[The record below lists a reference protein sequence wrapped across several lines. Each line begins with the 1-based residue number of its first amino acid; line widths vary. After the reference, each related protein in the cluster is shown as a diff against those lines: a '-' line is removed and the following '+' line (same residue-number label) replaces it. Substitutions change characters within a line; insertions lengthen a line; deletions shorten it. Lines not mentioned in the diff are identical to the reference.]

1 MTLETIPNVLACDC
15 GNTRIRL
22 AHIQG
27 EDVQALQHF
36 QLGDLGQLGEA
47 VARLWNAMPEP
58 KRIVAASVNPA
69 ALRALEAAALEAT
82 QEEVLVVGRDVPL
95 PIDAAVDAPESVGVD
110 RLCAASAAFDRL
122 GTACVVA
129 DFGTAITID
138 CVNDAG
144 VFLGG
149 VILPGLRMSAAALA
163 SNTAQLPEV
172 DVASAEP
179 PDYVYGKNTRD
190 AILGGLVYGARGALR
205 ERVEAYATA
214 LGSWPLV
221 ILTGGDANLISPHT
235 GQDDFVQ
242 AVVEDLTLRGV
253 AMAYYRRLIRE

>member
-1 MTLETIPNVLACDC
+1 MTLEQIPHVLACDC

-27 EDVQALQHF
+27 EEVQGIKTF
-36 QLGDLGQLGEA
+36 QLGELADLGEA
-47 VARLWNAMPEP
+47 VAGLWNAMPTP
-58 KRIVAASVNPA
+58 KRIVASSVNPA

-82 QEEVLVVGRDVPL
+82 QEEVLVVGRDLPL
-95 PIDAAVDAPESVGVD
+95 PIDADLDAPDAVGTD

-138 CVNDAG
+138 AVNDEG

-149 VILPGLRMSAAALA
+149 VILPGLKMSAVALA
-163 SNTAQLPEV
+163 SQTAQLPEV
-172 DVASAEP
+172 DFTDAEAP
-179 PDYVYGKNTRD
+179 EYVYGKNTAQ
-190 AILGGLVYGARGALR
+190 AIRAGLVYGARGVLR

-214 LGSWPLV
+214 MGAWPLV
-221 ILTGGDANLISPHT
+221 ILTGGDAKLVSPNP

-253 AMAYYRRLIRE
+253 AMAFYRGLIKE

>member
-1 MTLETIPNVLACDC
+1 MTLETVPHVLACDC

-22 AHIQG
+22 ARVQG
-27 EDVQALQHF
+27 EDVQDVKAF
-36 QLGDLGQLGEA
+36 QLGELADLGEA
-47 VARLWNAMPEP
+47 VAGLWNAMPTP
-58 KRIVAASVNPA
+58 KQIVASSVNPA
-69 ALRALEAAALEAT
+69 ALRALEAAALETT
-82 QEEVLVVGRDVPL
+82 QQEILVVGRDLPL
-95 PIDAAVDAPESVGVD
+95 PIDTDLDAPDAVGTD

-138 CVNDAG
+138 AVNEKG

-149 VILPGLRMSAAALA
+149 VILPGLKMSAAALA
-163 SNTAQLPEV
+163 SQTAQLPKIDFV
-172 DVASAEP
+172 DAQA
-179 PDYVYGKNTRD
+179 PDYVYGKNTAQ
-190 AILGGLVYGARGALR
+190 AIRAGLVYGARGVLR

-214 LGSWPLV
+214 MGAWPTV
-221 ILTGGDANLISPHT
+221 ILTGGDAKLVSPHT

-253 AMAYYRRLIRE
+253 AMAFYRGLIKE